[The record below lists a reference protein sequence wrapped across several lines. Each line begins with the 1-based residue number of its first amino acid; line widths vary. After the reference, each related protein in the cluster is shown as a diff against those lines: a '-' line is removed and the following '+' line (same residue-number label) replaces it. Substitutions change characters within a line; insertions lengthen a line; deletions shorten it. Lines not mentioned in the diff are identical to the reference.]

1 MSTSAEIMKIKFP
14 DKMPVWIEKSSKC
27 ALPDIPKN
35 KYLVPKDITFSQ
47 LMYVVRKHI
56 KITPSTAIFFNIEGK
71 MPRMCDVVYSYSH
84 LQQEDG
90 LLHITYLAENTFGH

>member
-35 KYLVPKDITFSQ
+35 KYLVPKGYYIFSIN
-47 LMYVVRKHI
+47 VCC
-56 KITPSTAIFFNIEGK
+56 S
-71 MPRMCDVVYSYSH
+71 
-84 LQQEDG
+84 
-90 LLHITYLAENTFGH
+90 